1 MFVARCGDFNNLLV
15 IDLKPSHL
23 WLRLWGLVVYP
34 GARQCGDGVNFVGVV
49 MSNLRHAE
57 AWDDKNMVYNEERD
71 ETECGRG
78 SSVLSSVGFAG
89 VQKRER

>member
-1 MFVARCGDFNNLLV
+1 
-15 IDLKPSHL
+15 
-23 WLRLWGLVVYP
+23 
-34 GARQCGDGVNFVGVV
+34 